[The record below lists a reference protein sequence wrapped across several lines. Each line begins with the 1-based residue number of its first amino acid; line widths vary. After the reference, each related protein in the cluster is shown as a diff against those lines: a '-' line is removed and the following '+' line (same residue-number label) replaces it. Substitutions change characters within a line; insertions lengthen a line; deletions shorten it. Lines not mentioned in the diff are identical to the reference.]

1 MLALKN
7 INSQIY
13 LVTKCLE
20 SSIAITGISDVRKSN
35 KSFYFGRRHWKC

>member
-13 LVTKCLE
+13 LVAKCLE
-20 SSIAITGISDVRKSN
+20 SSIAITGVSYVRKSN
-35 KSFYFGRRHWKC
+35 KSF